1 MSVVT
6 LSFEPHGFQLCYVV
20 PWWISSLFYCLNG
33 QWRFAG
39 ILVCVGN
46 LQQPGVIQV
55 RMPSVVMAGGFL
67 VACLLLLL
75 LLL

>member
-1 MSVVT
+1 MASGG
-6 LSFEPHGFQLCYVV
+6 L
-20 PWWISSLFYCLNG
+20 
-33 QWRFAG
+33 
-39 ILVCVGN
+39 LVFWSVGN

-75 LLL
+75 LLLRL